1 MRKRL
6 LACLMSVSMVLTL
19 MYGNAAAAESGGQQK
34 NKESQENQET
44 QEISTSS
51 NADQIVDTGSNV
63 KPTETQAAKTQRA
76 VYNAES
82 SENVYQVATTEELT
96 QALLKIAS
104 NSDAEATIEL
114 IKNVTVP
121 QTEESSNVTEFGVDG
136 KQVTVCSEGETKYKL
151 NF

>member
-1 MRKRL
+1 
-6 LACLMSVSMVLTL
+6 MSVSMVLTL

-76 VYNAES
+76 GIMQRAVKMFIR
-82 SENVYQVATTEELT
+82 
-96 QALLKIAS
+96 LLQRR
-104 NSDAEATIEL
+104 N
-114 IKNVTVP
+114 
-121 QTEESSNVTEFGVDG
+121 
-136 KQVTVCSEGETKYKL
+136 
-151 NF
+151 

>member
-34 NKESQENQET
+34 NKESQEIQET
-44 QEISTSS
+44 QEISTPS

-63 KPTETQAAKTQRA
+63 KPTETQTVKTQRA

-82 SENVYQVATTEELT
+82 S
-96 QALLKIAS
+96 
-104 NSDAEATIEL
+104 
-114 IKNVTVP
+114 
-121 QTEESSNVTEFGVDG
+121 
-136 KQVTVCSEGETKYKL
+136 
-151 NF
+151 